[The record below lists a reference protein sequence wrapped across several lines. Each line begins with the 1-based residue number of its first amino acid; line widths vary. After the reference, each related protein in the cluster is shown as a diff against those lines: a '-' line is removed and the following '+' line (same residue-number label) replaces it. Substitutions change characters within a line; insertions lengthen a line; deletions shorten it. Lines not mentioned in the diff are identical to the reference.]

1 MEKLIIKN
9 VDVMGDFNTAA
20 KDHEG
25 NVWVG
30 VRWVCDALDMTEGQ
44 MKRQIKNIKKDMAF
58 GDGGSNQI
66 PLPTGQGTQEVF
78 CIRNDFI
85 PLWLAKISI
94 TQKTRE
100 ERPEF
105 SKKLLEYQLKA
116 KDILAAAFLPQQD
129 AEPKTPTEL
138 LKMHYE
144 AIKFVESKVDG
155 VSERVNELDSKLDSA
170 LLDLPILGVEE
181 SKINKAVKAKGV
193 QVMGGKNSNAYRNR
207 SIVNSVYRDIY
218 GQIYRNFGVSTYKAL
233 KRSQC
238 EKVLEVIHGY
248 VPPVILADRIQ
259 NENAQNSLN
268 LEEDKNKT

>member
-1 MEKLIIKN
+1 MNDLIVKS
-9 VDVMGDFNTAA
+9 VDVLGDAIMAMRDTDGQIWAGVSYFCRALGMNKGQKDRQTTNVQKDETLKRGCRKFAA
-20 KDHEG
+20 GVFDPTNEA
-25 NVWVG
+25 VG
-30 VRWVCDALDMTEGQ
+30 MR
-44 MKRQIKNIKKDMAF
+44 I
-58 GDGGSNQI
+58 
-66 PLPTGQGTQEVF
+66 
-78 CIRNDFI
+78 DFV
-85 PLWLAKISI
+85 PLWLAKINI
-94 TQKTRE
+94 TKTMLQDH
-100 ERPEF
+100 PELAD
-105 SKKLLEYQLKA
+105 KLLEYQLKA

-181 SKINKAVKAKGV
+181 SKINKAVKKKGV
-193 QVMGGKNSNAYRNR
+193 EVMGGKESNAYRNR

-233 KRSQC
+233 KRNQC
-238 EKVLEVIHGY
+238 EKVLEVIRRY

-259 NENAQNSLN
+259 NENAQNSLD
-268 LEEDKNKT
+268 LEGGAYNG